1 MGLTFYMSSL
11 LSDVSEFFSFCLGV
25 FDALPFA
32 IQTLICFVFGS
43 VLLFGLMRM
52 VIRMDG

>member
-1 MGLTFYMSSL
+1 MGLTSYMSSL

-32 IQTLICFVFGS
+32 IQVLICFVFGS
-43 VLLFGLMRM
+43 VLMFGLMRM
-52 VIRMDG
+52 VIRMGG